1 MAETLATC
9 LFSFYER
16 SEKGTSLLGLTVDS
30 GGKGHKQDTFLQSNE
45 MLRYEYPNRSA
56 RKEEVLIIKDKTR
69 EWKGKFKKRTS
80 KQGAYHKTILFKVR
94 ESFKTCCGRIKRKK
108 IYL

>member
-1 MAETLATC
+1 MEQRDISRKVPFYKVMKTLRC
-9 LFSFYER
+9 
-16 SEKGTSLLGLTVDS
+16 
-30 GGKGHKQDTFLQSNE
+30 
-45 MLRYEYPNRSA
+45 EYPNRSA

-80 KQGAYHKTILFKVR
+80 KQGPYHKSILFKVR
-94 ESFKTCCGRIKRKK
+94 ENGQNGCGRIKGKK